1 MYETMSCRSTMS
13 CKRCEVSWIL
23 KMLTENWIACF
34 IAEIGVDAAEK
45 KPPKV
50 VKGWKRVRNELVET

>member
-1 MYETMSCRSTMS
+1 MS

-50 VKGWKRVRNELVET
+50 VKSWNRVRTELVEI